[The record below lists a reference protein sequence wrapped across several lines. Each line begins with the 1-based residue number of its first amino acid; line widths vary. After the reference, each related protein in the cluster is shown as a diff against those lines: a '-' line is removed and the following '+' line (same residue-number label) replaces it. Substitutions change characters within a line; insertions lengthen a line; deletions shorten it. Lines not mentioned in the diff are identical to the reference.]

1 MGTVRF
7 TITILLTL
15 VHQTESS
22 SVFVQKGQDV
32 RLDVL
37 GNVQLKKDIDVLFWK
52 FNTTFNV
59 AKYPPKVTFERFKGR
74 AEISE
79 GNLSLLLKNIQE
91 GDSGTYTAVV
101 SGNKNTNVAT
111 YLIEVQAWEEVDDYY
126 VKVWIPVGGL
136 IVFVLLFLIGVV
148 LWQKMNKGGKKEM
161 INTEYA
167 SVRIKD
173 NGQAGGEEQ
182 VCPASPT
189 IYSMVGGHRPKPVN
203 RPTMVGDQPP
213 PVDLPM
219 TSMPESL
226 YAEVGNKEL

>member
-1 MGTVRF
+1 
-7 TITILLTL
+7 
-15 VHQTESS
+15 SS
-22 SVFVQKGQDV
+22 SVFVQKGHDV

-52 FNTTFNV
+52 FNTTINV
-59 AKYPPKVTFERFKGR
+59 AKYPPKVTFERYKGR
-74 AEISE
+74 AEIIE
-79 GNLSLLLKNIQE
+79 GNFSLLLKNLQE
-91 GDSGTYTAVV
+91 GDSGTYSAVV
-101 SGNKNTNVAT
+101 SGNKDINVAT
-111 YLIEVQAWEEVDDYY
+111 YLIEVQEPALEEVDDSY

-136 IVFVLLFLIGVV
+136 IVVGLLFLIGVV
-148 LWQKMNKGGKKEM
+148 LWQKMNKGGEKEM